1 MVLPYCITCFS
12 VLVLV
17 ITNTKK
23 WIATSTLP
31 CQGLRCQEL
40 APDRMVNGTRTRPYD
55 NRIYISVGLT

>member
-12 VLVLV
+12 ALVLV
-17 ITNTKK
+17 ITNIKK
-23 WIATSTLP
+23 MDR
-31 CQGLRCQEL
+31 CQYSAMPGLRCQEL